1 MRKVLAASLGSPSL
15 NHLNVDYDGHSR
27 CSSLYEHEYSW
38 LVGYGREFVN
48 CEAGLWPLLG
58 ERINVV
64 VVVVVGIVDRDH
76 QYQHIAVGGGNK
88 EHMVLVLVSGE
99 M

>member
-64 VVVVVGIVDRDH
+64 VVVVGIVDRDH
-76 QYQHIAVGGGNK
+76 QHQHIAVGGGNK
-88 EHMVLVLVSGE
+88 EHMVLVLVNGE